1 MRIEISD
8 EMIVEHLSD
17 RVVKLSMERIE
28 KLMVNTNKDDDIEAL
43 RTIIDENLIPKKRL
57 LTQKEACTYLNISA
71 GTMNHLVKKQEIHPV
86 IPLPMDGKTPRPKYD
101 VRDLDKYIERYKIK
115 NIKCYK
121 QK

>member
-1 MRIEISD
+1 
-8 EMIVEHLSD
+8 
-17 RVVKLSMERIE
+17 MEKIE
-28 KLMVNTNKDDDIEAL
+28 KLIANTNKYDEVESL
-43 RTIIDENLIPKKRL
+43 RAIIDENLIPKKRL

-101 VRDLDKYIERYKIK
+101 VRDLDKYIEQHKVK
-115 NIKCYK
+115 NIERYK

>member
-43 RTIIDENLIPKKRL
+43 RAIINEKLIPKKRL
-57 LTQKEACTYLNISA
+57 LTQKEACIYLNISA
-71 GTMNHLVKKQEIHPV
+71 GTMNHLVKIQEIHPV
-86 IPLPMDGKTPRPKYD
+86 IPLSVDGKVPRSKYD
-101 VRDLDKYIERYKIK
+101 VRDLDKYIERHKVKYF
-115 NIKCYK
+115 Y
-121 QK
+121 